1 MVQKGGNGMARTQRL
16 FVLYPVLCLFVFY
29 FIRYLTESVCLCFFQ
44 TLCFLCTATGLS
56 RPGTILVRGILI
68 VLPPDD
74 HLASAARARELALR
88 QPSVRCCKS
97 VARGRS
103 QTSDQ
108 RGAKLAPSRNSE
120 LAGRKRIG
128 SRAVDAR
135 CDPATYAREWS
146 ASCTIQQLFGMLQ
159 ERSDA

>member
-88 QPSVRCCKS
+88 
-97 VARGRS
+97 
-103 QTSDQ
+103 
-108 RGAKLAPSRNSE
+108 
-120 LAGRKRIG
+120 
-128 SRAVDAR
+128 
-135 CDPATYAREWS
+135 
-146 ASCTIQQLFGMLQ
+146 
-159 ERSDA
+159 